1 MDLTGET
8 AFTLA
13 LLRDTRAWRQRLV
26 EELSLSS
33 RHHVRIV
40 SSYQIDLPPNLLS
53 EFDLAGR
60 RRSPDSAQVI
70 VPLGT
75 RVKRPLLAFD
85 VQGPNGSSAALHP
98 RAAIA
103 RVQAEYV
110 IELMATSPGDRNQI
124 TAGLPFEL
132 VEAICR
138 FTPGNYLRVAPR
150 RTSVHER
157 HARYLERELGFTV
170 TPGDVEILSIL
181 TRDVP
186 KSLCAALQEQ
196 PSPVS
201 SSEVVVLALPLLNPK
216 PQSLDEVKSLL
227 IRYAD
232 AVAAL
237 TEAQDEILLETL
249 AEYGRRW
256 EVLIE
261 CEIGLTSPSTVKL
274 SEDRELRIG
283 VGGWTRHRFTMGD
296 AASGHLYVRCQDP
309 AVELASYRLLDP
321 RGMLL
326 ADSRKG
332 NCSSALEGVRD
343 TTDSLAVYSSVGDR
357 PYYIDAL
364 LRLRP
369 AVALSASSL
378 FVGLVL
384 ITAVA
389 AVGLADET
397 SEDFVDRIAVF
408 TLPATFAVAIV
419 FIREQT
425 TLALRLQRTSRAGLL
440 VLVTILWSVVLYQ
453 LVGVPWHALFSWLT
467 RWYSAG

>member
-40 SSYQIDLPPNLLS
+40 SSYQIDIPPNLLS

-157 HARYLERELGFTV
+157 HARYLERER
-170 TPGDVEILSIL
+170 IYSHA
-181 TRDVP
+181 R
-186 KSLCAALQEQ
+186 
-196 PSPVS
+196 
-201 SSEVVVLALPLLNPK
+201 
-216 PQSLDEVKSLL
+216 
-227 IRYAD
+227 
-232 AVAAL
+232 
-237 TEAQDEILLETL
+237 
-249 AEYGRRW
+249 GRRDPQHSDARRSQ
-256 EVLIE
+256 VTLRR
-261 CEIGLTSPSTVKL
+261 PSGTTV
-274 SEDRELRIG
+274 
-283 VGGWTRHRFTMGD
+283 
-296 AASGHLYVRCQDP
+296 AS
-309 AVELASYRLLDP
+309 
-321 RGMLL
+321 
-326 ADSRKG
+326 
-332 NCSSALEGVRD
+332 
-343 TTDSLAVYSSVGDR
+343 
-357 PYYIDAL
+357 
-364 LRLRP
+364 
-369 AVALSASSL
+369 
-378 FVGLVL
+378 
-384 ITAVA
+384 
-389 AVGLADET
+389 
-397 SEDFVDRIAVF
+397 
-408 TLPATFAVAIV
+408 
-419 FIREQT
+419 
-425 TLALRLQRTSRAGLL
+425 
-440 VLVTILWSVVLYQ
+440 Q
-453 LVGVPWHALFSWLT
+453 LVGSRGLGPASPEPQT
-467 RWYSAG
+467 AIAR